1 MMSFMQIYSV
11 VSEEKLFEEID
22 NDDVDDDNGCQ
33 VMAIAHM
40 AYGQVS

>member
-1 MMSFMQIYSV
+1 MISFIQIYLV
-11 VSEEKLFEEID
+11 VLEVKMFEEIVK
-22 NDDVDDDNGCQ
+22 DDVGCQ